1 MAVHEEDMRWLALTP
16 IFVSLG
22 STTAVAQSTV
32 TYDRVLLPLATGEVP
47 GAFGSRWWAEAV
59 VHNAD
64 TVSRDFDA
72 DQYCISECPPRAIPP
87 GQTGHVLFRGEPA
100 DNPGQ
105 IVFVEQPSNLVAFE
119 SRVQDLSRQ
128 AQTWGTEIPV
138 VRENQ
143 FVTRPVELLNVP
155 VDQRFRLML
164 RIYDI
169 DGRNNGAVRV
179 SVYPFPGRG
188 ASIGDID
195 LQLQPPTGRHP
206 KYKPAYAQFSDVRN
220 LIPSGF
226 NAGSVIGVRV
236 TPLTPDLRI
245 WAFVSVTNNETQH
258 VTTITPQ

>member
-1 MAVHEEDMRWLALTP
+1 MKNFTLILLLLALARGAP
-16 IFVSLG
+16 
-22 STTAVAQSTV
+22 AQQTNL
-32 TYDRVLLPLATGEVP
+32 DRILLPVATGQVP
-47 GAFGSRWWAEAV
+47 GAFGSLWFSEAV
-59 VHNAD
+59 VHDAD
-64 TVSRDFDA
+64 TVTRDFDA
-72 DQYCISECPPRAIPP
+72 DQYCIAECPPRAMPP

-128 AQTWGTEIPV
+128 SQTWGTEIPV

-169 DGRNNGAVRV
+169 DGRNNGTVRV

-195 LQLQPPTGRHP
+195 LQLQPPTGGHP
-206 KYKPAYAQFSDVRN
+206 KYKPAYAQLSDVRG
-220 LIPSGF
+220 LIPAGF
-226 NAGSVIGVRV
+226 DVGTVMGVRV

-258 VTTITPQ
+258 VTVITPQ